1 MPTIPKHR
9 KQLNRT
15 LTKVIMKYAKSKPQR
30 KEYRAM
36 ESIKHEPD
44 TTEKEISDNVILKN
58 DKSAIE
64 NSHFFYGLCNGSA
77 HPSEFPKR
85 RIA

>member
-9 KQLNRT
+9 KAINRT
-15 LTKVIMKYAKSKPQR
+15 LTKVIMKYMKQKPQR

-44 TTEKEISDNVILKN
+44 TTEKEISKGVFL
-58 DKSAIE
+58 E
-64 NSHFFYGLCNGSA
+64 NESIVLRTSHFFYALSKGSA

-85 RIA
+85 RIG